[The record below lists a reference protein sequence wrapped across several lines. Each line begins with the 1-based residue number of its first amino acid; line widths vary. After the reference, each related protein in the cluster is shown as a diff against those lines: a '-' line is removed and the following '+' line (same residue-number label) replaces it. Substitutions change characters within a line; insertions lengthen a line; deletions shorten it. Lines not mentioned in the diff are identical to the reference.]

1 MLKPNVNK
9 SCHAENRGFAHALFS
24 WDIPLWFFAKRQR
37 EVMIKFS
44 ILSRTRSLAVN
55 LAVFV
60 FGVKLY
66 PYLVIV

>member
-1 MLKPNVNK
+1 MRRTVGLRMP
-9 SCHAENRGFAHALFS
+9 S
-24 WDIPLWFFAKRQR
+24 WDIPLSFFAKHQR

-55 LAVFV
+55 LAVFA